1 MFGNRRIFMKGKYSP
16 LKEKPLRVP
25 GQSADEAIENLIA
38 DDQTKYVAYGS
49 TFIVFAIYEWVRSL
63 TADTFHPILISI
75 VAGIAVFY
83 SVFRLR
89 QIRDKIRNF
98 KMGRD
103 GERTVAE
110 ILDELREH
118 GYAVLHD
125 IVGDGFNV
133 DHVVLSSHGIFTIE
147 TKTRSKSDGSQIG
160 FAGDNIII
168 GGRASGN
175 DAIIQSEAE
184 AKWLRDLLTATTGKR
199 LPVKPVLVFPGWF
212 VEPMPKA
219 IKERVWVL
227 NPKAVP
233 SFIAGE
239 SVQIADAD
247 VHLATFHLSR
257 YVRIRGQETA

>member
-1 MFGNRRIFMKGKYSP
+1 MKGKYSP

-25 GQSADEAIENLIA
+25 GQSADEAIEYLLAEEQTAYFVYGCTFFVIA
-38 DDQTKYVAYGS
+38 ILEWIRLLTVA
-49 TFIVFAIYEWVRSL
+49 
-63 TADTFHPILISI
+63 TFHPIPISI
-75 VAGIAVFY
+75 VAGSAVAY

-89 QIRDKIRNF
+89 QIRGKIRKF

-110 ILDELREH
+110 ILDKLREH

-133 DHVVLSSHGIFTIE
+133 DHVVLSYHGIFTIE
-147 TKTRSKSDGSQIG
+147 TKTVSKRDGTKID
-160 FAGDNIII
+160 FDGDNIVI
-168 GGRASGN
+168 GGRVSGN
-175 DAIIQSEAE
+175 DVIIQSEAE
-184 AKWLRDLLTATTGKR
+184 AKWLCNLLTATTGKR

-227 NPKAVP
+227 NPKSVP
-233 SFIAGE
+233 SFIKNE
-239 SVQIADAD
+239 PVQIVDAD